1 MADDQEATPAAAPEP
16 LSPEPLNPEP
26 LSRRE
31 ARSREAALEQERESV
46 RPVRDAVQPDA
57 VRPEG
62 VGLDSVGPER
72 ATGGRLD
79 LAGPWRR
86 VSPKYVAVE
95 VVSAVVSSVVLL
107 AVPTFLLLIGVD
119 WAWILVLA
127 AAILAVTL
135 LIVAPRRARAY
146 GYRLREDDLLFRRGI
161 MFQRFVSVPYGRMQ
175 LIDVNRGPLARAL
188 GLADLRFVT
197 AAAATG
203 VSIPGL
209 VDGDAE
215 ELRDRLVEL
224 AESRRAGL

>member
-1 MADDQEATPAAAPEP
+1 MPAEPEDAVLP
-16 LSPEPLNPEP
+16 T
-26 LSRRE
+26 R
-31 ARSREAALEQERESV
+31 
-46 RPVRDAVQPDA
+46 RDAVM
-57 VRPEG
+57 R
-62 VGLDSVGPER
+62 
-72 ATGGRLD
+72 GRDRLEV
-79 LAGPWRR
+79 AGEWRR

-95 VVSAVVSSVVLL
+95 VVSAVVSSVMLL
-107 AVPTFLLLIGVD
+107 VVPVVLLLIGVS

-127 AAILAVTL
+127 AAVLAVTL

-146 GYRLREDDLLFRRGI
+146 GYLLRQDDLLFRRGI

-175 LIDVNRGPLARAL
+175 LIDVTRGPLARAL

-209 VDGDAE
+209 AESEAE

>member
-1 MADDQEATPAAAPEP
+1 MADDQEATPSAAPEP
-16 LSPEPLNPEP
+16 LSPEP

-31 ARSREAALEQERESV
+31 ARSREAALEQER
-46 RPVRDAVQPDA
+46 DAVQPEHEA
-57 VRPEG
+57 VRPEHDAVQPEG
-62 VGLDSVGPER
+62 VRLDPSAPESPS
-72 ATGGRLD
+72 GDRLD

-107 AVPTFLLLIGVD
+107 AVPAFLLLIGVD

-127 AAILAVTL
+127 AAILAVTML
-135 LIVAPRRARAY
+135 VVAPRRARAY
-146 GYRLREDDLLFRRGI
+146 GYQLREDDLLFRRGI

-215 ELRDRLVEL
+215 ELRDRLVAL

>member
-1 MADDQEATPAAAPEP
+1 MADDQEATPSAAPVPLSAEP
-16 LSPEPLNPEP
+16 LTSEP

-31 ARSREAALEQERESV
+31 ARIREAAIEQEREAV
-46 RPVRDAVQPDA
+46 QPEHDAVQQ
-57 VRPEG
+57 EG
-62 VGLDSVGPER
+62 VRLDPAAPGSS
-72 ATGGRLD
+72 GGDRLD
-79 LAGPWRR
+79 LAGLWRR

-95 VVSAVVSSVVLL
+95 VVSAVVSSAVLL
-107 AVPTFLLLIGVD
+107 VMPIGMLLIGVD

-127 AAILAVTL
+127 AAVLAVTL

-146 GYRLREDDLLFRRGI
+146 GYQLREDDLLFRRGI